1 MPKEQFTYYPTPES
15 PFREAL
21 AAVVGEEPPD
31 YVRGF
36 GFHNVPEDKQDEL
49 QSWCVQRARPAWATG
64 LSMIEAAE
72 LIVAGA
78 VENANIGPDP
88 AEAIVREVMES

>member
-21 AAVVGEEPPD
+21 RAVTGKEPPD

-36 GFHNVPEDKQDEL
+36 GFHHVAEERQDEL
-49 QSWCVQRARPAWATG
+49 HSWCAMNASPVWATG
-64 LSMIEAAE
+64 TSMIEAAE

-78 VENANIGPDP
+78 IENANIGPDP
-88 AEAIVREVMES
+88 AEAVVREVMES